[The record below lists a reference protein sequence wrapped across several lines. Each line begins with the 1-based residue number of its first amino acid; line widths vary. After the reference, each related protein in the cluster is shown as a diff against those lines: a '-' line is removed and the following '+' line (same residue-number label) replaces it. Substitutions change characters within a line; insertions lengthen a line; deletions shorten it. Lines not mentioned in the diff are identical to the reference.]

1 MIDPMTGKFRALTAA
16 LIVGIV
22 ALVAAIV
29 VATHS
34 LHPAGASS
42 DVAGTHGV
50 LVAQNDESATDNGVA
65 PVALFDRALTR
76 LETVYYKPF
85 NPQTPLQGEQTA
97 IVHYLQGKDIARPSV
112 PTEHATGDP
121 DTDAQRLANV
131 VASVE
136 KRYGKKLGSNASTDI
151 TEVALTGVM
160 DSVDDPY
167 TVYLT
172 PKQIDSLNESLNGG
186 DFGGIGVYIYK
197 LKDGQVILQPIDG
210 APASRAGMKAGEIVD
225 TVDGRRVRGADL
237 DKVEQWIR
245 GASGSTVVLTTHPYK
260 SKQEHRYTITRAI
273 IHVPTVAKKMEDG
286 YDYIRLSDFGSTSPA
301 EVKSALLYGRA
312 HNAKGYILDLR
323 DNGGGLVEAAVKISS
338 LFIPQGTIVSTI
350 DRDGHREIEEALG
363 TAIGGTR
370 PLVVLVNK
378 YTASASEITA
388 GALQD
393 YHLAKIVGTQTFG
406 KGVVQSIYDMP
417 NGGALKITT
426 ARYVTPLGRDIEHK
440 GIRPD
445 VIVPQNPD
453 VFFDTPADKQLAA
466 AKAQLRLLSK

>member
-1 MIDPMTGKFRALTAA
+1 M
-16 LIVGIV
+16 
-22 ALVAAIV
+22 LVA
-29 VATHS
+29 H
-34 LHPAGASS
+34 
-42 DVAGTHGV
+42 
-50 LVAQNDESATDNGVA
+50 NDEPATDNGVA

-85 NPQTPLQGEQTA
+85 GPQTPLQGERTA
-97 IVHYLQGKDIARPSV
+97 IVHYLQGKNIARPSV
-112 PTEHATGDP
+112 PTERATGDP
-121 DTDAQRLANV
+121 DADAQRMADV

-136 KRYGKKLGSNASTDI
+136 QRYGKKLGSDVSTNL

-172 PKQIDSLNESLNGG
+172 PKQIESLNESLNGG

-197 LKDGQVILQPIDG
+197 LKDGEVILQPIDG

-225 TVDGRRVRGADL
+225 TVDGRAVRGAEL

-301 EVKSALLYGRA
+301 EIKSALLYGSRTTPRGIFSICA
-312 HNAKGYILDLR
+312 TT
-323 DNGGGLVEAAVKISS
+323 AAAWSSRRSKSRVS
-338 LFIPQGTIVSTI
+338 LFPRGPSFRPSTARVTARSKRRWATPSAAAAARRPGRTSIPPAHPRS
-350 DRDGHREIEEALG
+350 
-363 TAIGGTR
+363 R
-370 PLVVLVNK
+370 P
-378 YTASASEITA
+378 

-393 YHLAKIVGTQTFG
+393 YHLAKLVGTKTFG
-406 KGVVQSIYDMP
+406 KGVMQSIYDMP
-417 NGGALKITT
+417 DGGALKITPRVISRRSGARFNTT
-426 ARYVTPLGRDIEHK
+426 AS
-440 GIRPD
+440 RPTSSFRKA
-445 VIVPQNPD
+445 PMC
-453 VFFDTPADKQLAA
+453 FFDTPADKQLAA
-466 AKAQLRLLSK
+466 AKAQLAQLLSK